1 MVLLKD
7 ALYDLDRPF
16 CDRVGLDVH
25 DVQFQLCEYDNV
37 TFATDDARAAGGLR
51 FREPDEE
58 WHLARTR
65 AAGRRGGRRRRRR
78 LRPRRGARG
87 ACLGLTPRGSAPFLA
102 LLPRG
107 DVAASSGAAALAG
120 ALANAGA
127 VVALAAAFTYAF
139 AALYR
144 AWRPRAMHA
153 LTLLAFAAPL
163 ARLVL
168 WCARARS
175 TGRPR
180 RGRGAGRRRLR
191 VGRRLRARR
200 APRGARRA
208 RPRPAAQAPE
218 HGAPE
223 ALAHPALA
231 VARAG
236 AAGPSSASTSG
247 ASGRRSARSSHAAP
261 RGDDDGRPG
270 TRSSIATDAP
280 RRSSGTS
287 SRGRRRRPGGRAR
300 RRPRGGPRG
309 RASRGRRRGGAA
321 DPRRPQAV
329 QAPCGPFRLVLDRRQ
344 ERIWMSEPH
353 GFPPGLIYE
362 TPSGFNLG
370 ARPRGAP
377 ARPGRR
383 ARRSDERPPAR
394 RRAAL
399 GDARGRRHGRLPL
412 LRRRRRPRRDARR
425 RAAAATAAGVLLG
438 NVANVVWSHRSGG
451 GSVPA
456 LPMAIAAGLAA
467 YVAAVGARP
476 LLAGLGGAALV

>member
-1 MVLLKD
+1 MMGRMPGILPAPGV
-7 ALYDLDRPF
+7 
-16 CDRVGLDVH
+16 
-25 DVQFQLCEYDNV
+25 
-37 TFATDDARAAGGLR
+37 DDASADAAGGTAEDTPLSR
-51 FREPDEE
+51 QLGSMIPPIACSFV
-58 WHLARTR
+58 LV
-65 AAGRRGGRRRRRR
+65 AA
-78 LRPRRGARG
+78 LV

-168 WCARARS
+168 ARARS

-180 RGRGAGRRRLR
+180 APRRRPAAAAR
-191 VGRRLRARR
+191 GPSSSRAAR
-200 APRGARRA
+200 AATARGARDPGPPRRRRSTA
-208 RPRPAAQAPE
+208 RLRPSRTRRSSSS
-218 HGAPE
+218 
-223 ALAHPALA
+223 
-231 VARAG
+231 ARRSP
-236 AAGPSSASTSG
+236 GPSSASTSG

-280 RRSSGTS
+280 VGRLGPLRGGAGD
-287 SRGRRRRPGGRAR
+287 RGRAVA
-300 RRPRGGPRG
+300 RGGPRG

-370 ARPRGAP
+370 ARPARSAP
-377 ARPGRR
+377 RARP
-383 ARRSDERPPAR
+383 
-394 RRAAL
+394 
-399 GDARGRRHGRLPL
+399 HGRLL
-412 LRRRRRPRRDARR
+412 FYGVVAG
-425 RAAAATAAGVLLG
+425 RAAMRGAAPAAATAAGVLLG

-451 GSVPA
+451 DSVPA

-467 YVAAVGARP
+467 YVAAVGAALP